1 MDMPDEKK
9 RTLHADYWRE
19 TFFLPPLKMILSVF
33 DRQSRQNEP
42 TRKDAEKQ
50 EDSDEKT
57 VTKLIEKLSEKDE

>member
-1 MDMPDEKK
+1 MPHEKK
-9 RTLHADYWRE
+9 RAFHADYWRE

-33 DRQSRQNEP
+33 EKESRQNEP
-42 TRKDAEKQ
+42 MQKDAEKQ

>member
-1 MDMPDEKK
+1 MGMRDEKK

-33 DRQSRQNEP
+33 DRESRQDEP
-42 TRKDAEKQ
+42 TKKDVENQ
-50 EDSDEKT
+50 EDSEEKT